1 MRNNDGTA
9 KMTIEEY
16 QKRILREKTSDRL
29 NIVLSDLG
37 AIKLPIFYGKTTLTG
52 RDFCTIKNV
61 HRLLDGKLVDCPYE
75 SKQEFWVNV
84 NGIGIQ
90 NGYNDDLKV
99 FFTIGIDKPEKNTR
113 FIVAKRVMK
122 FSGIF
127 GEKEIP
133 EDISNLVLSDINNL
147 FKLICKFSEDSFS
160 LNSIIAEVNS
170 ASERIESIQ
179 SYINRQQRDIEEI
192 SSIKKSL
199 VSPDEMQKLYGQAQ
213 KVDKTINDWKA
224 ISIPDEKDIERRI
237 KLWKSL
243 GNELEDIQKKY
254 LSSLPIA
261 KEKLPNSQEKIS
273 AKSLKKIQTRM
284 KYNYES
290 WKIRMFLSALNT
302 LQIIALCGKP
312 GGGKTTF
319 AEQMA
324 NAIGARFH
332 LIEVQ
337 NNWTD
342 RSDLLGFYNPTE
354 HNYQST
360 EFLEAIFEA
369 RKEEAELG
377 EAAPLHIICL
387 DEMNLSRIEY
397 YFATFLS
404 LLQRDRDKQ
413 IINLLP
419 PDINDEKLQRYMKF
433 KVPNNVRFIGTMNMD
448 DTAQFLSPKVID
460 RSIFIEFNDKIAPA
474 KNNNIQPV
482 DSYFPASQ
490 FSTPADEVFELKE
503 QLGEIPHI
511 SSRTIAYMEL
521 MWSIYKK
528 LDTTESKNN
537 SFIDLIIL
545 TKILPAL
552 TRKPKIWGDDGKAI
566 SAYSK
571 SLERYLQGVE
581 SGQQAHHYDSSTWSY
596 CELNEQ

>member
-16 QKRILREKTSDRL
+16 QKRILREKTPDRL

-37 AIKLPIFYGKTTLTG
+37 AIKLPIFYGETTLTG

-75 SKQEFWVNV
+75 SKQEFWVIV
-84 NGIGIQ
+84 NGIGTQ

-133 EDISNLVLSDINNL
+133 EDISNLVLSDISNL

-170 ASERIESIQ
+170 ASDRIESIQ

-254 LSSLPIA
+254 LSSLPIV

-273 AKSLKKIQTRM
+273 LRSYNRIKARM
-284 KYNYES
+284 KYNYDS

-413 IINLLP
+413 IISLLP

-433 KVPNNVRFIGTMNMD
+433 KVPKNVRFIGTMNMD

-490 FSTPADEVFELKE
+490 FSTPADEVLELKE

-596 CELNEQ
+596 WELYEQ